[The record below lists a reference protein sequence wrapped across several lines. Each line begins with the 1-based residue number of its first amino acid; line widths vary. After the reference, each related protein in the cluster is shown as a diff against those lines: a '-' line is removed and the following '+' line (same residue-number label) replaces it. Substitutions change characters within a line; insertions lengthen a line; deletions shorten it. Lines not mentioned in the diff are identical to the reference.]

1 MTGRAPPILDN
12 KTLFVGFFKIGIMG
26 FGGVLAIARRV
37 MVEQWHWLTAAEFN
51 DLFSLCQF
59 MPGANITNF
68 AFAFGAR
75 HGGVRGA
82 ACAVVGLL
90 TAPIIIV
97 LLMGALFAKF
107 ATVPAVQHLV
117 GGMAAAAAG
126 LVVATA
132 FKIAQPSLVKLRPAV
147 VVALV
152 FALVIWLHVSFPLV
166 LALTLPVSVALAW
179 RA

>member
-1 MTGRAPPILDN
+1 MTGSASPSLDN
-12 KTLFVGFFKIGIMG
+12 KTLFIGFFKIGIMG
-26 FGGVLAIARRV
+26 FGGVLAIARRA

-75 HGGVRGA
+75 HGGLRGA

-97 LLMGALFAKF
+97 LFMGALFARF
-107 ATVPAVQHLV
+107 ATVPAVAHAV

-132 FKIAQPSLVKLRPAV
+132 FKIAQPSLTKLRPAIV
-147 VVALV
+147 TALV
-152 FALVIWLHVSFPLV
+152 FGLVILLHISLPWV
-166 LALTLPVSVALAW
+166 LALMLPVSIALAW
-179 RA
+179 RV